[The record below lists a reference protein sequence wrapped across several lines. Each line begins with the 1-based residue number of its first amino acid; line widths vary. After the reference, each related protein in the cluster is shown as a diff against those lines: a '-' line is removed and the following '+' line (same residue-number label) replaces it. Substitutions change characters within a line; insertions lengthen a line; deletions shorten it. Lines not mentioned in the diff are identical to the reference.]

1 MEEEIKTSD
10 EKWFEKAVKAYSK
23 KQPFSIND
31 DQQLGLKE
39 TDVKSAVSLISFAR
53 KQHIVPWKKITQ
65 VLASI
70 GITGVGVWIVA
81 AAIADP
87 EPTSKLTLLIAGG
100 LILAITGS
108 LGTLTSLG
116 LKFTIS
122 ARRGGTEFHI
132 KPE

>member
-1 MEEEIKTSD
+1 MMEEEIKTSD

-70 GITGVGVWIVA
+70 GITGFG
-81 AAIADP
+81 
-87 EPTSKLTLLIAGG
+87 LLRQPLPIRNPPAN
-100 LILAITGS
+100 
-108 LGTLTSLG
+108 
-116 LKFTIS
+116 
-122 ARRGGTEFHI
+122 
-132 KPE
+132 